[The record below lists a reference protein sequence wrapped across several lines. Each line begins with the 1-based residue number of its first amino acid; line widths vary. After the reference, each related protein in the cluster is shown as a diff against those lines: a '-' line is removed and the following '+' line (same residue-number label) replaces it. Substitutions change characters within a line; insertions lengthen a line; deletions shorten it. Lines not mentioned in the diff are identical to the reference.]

1 MCDYLISH
9 QIHLPKDIYYVPV
22 HLTPQNHVL
31 EHPMVHIWD
40 IFVSKMNKNHNT
52 DTCVSQNRTKIPKLA
67 KVTYSLSMVHPS
79 GIQICCFC
87 TLLGPKLGYKWCPLT
102 WVTDRNRNNIGH
114 LISHLGP
121 KGLPDD
127 LVRIWY
133 DQLYS
138 IKDHFQTLKCLPK
151 GFNPLFYP
159 KKIVDSSYIPIST
172 PSAQKWALAPVG
184 ALWSM
189 V

>member
-1 MCDYLISH
+1 MDIRVSNIFQNSTRLFLGPTMCDYLISH

-22 HLTPQNHVL
+22 HSTLQNHVL

-40 IFVSKMNKNHNT
+40 IFVSKMNKNYNT
-52 DTCVSQNRTKIPKLA
+52 DTCVSQNGTKIPKLA

-114 LISHLGP
+114 FISHLGP
-121 KGLPDD
+121 KGLPGD
-127 LVRIWY
+127 LVHIWY
-133 DQLYS
+133 DQL
-138 IKDHFQTLKCLPK
+138 
-151 GFNPLFYP
+151 
-159 KKIVDSSYIPIST
+159 
-172 PSAQKWALAPVG
+172 
-184 ALWSM
+184 
-189 V
+189 